1 MYMMHTEQ
9 ANGPAAAAFRTRQGR
24 IPPRRSIIA
33 AARCLL
39 REQSYG
45 ELGLEDVAREAG
57 VSRRTIYNQF
67 MDKADL
73 YRATRDAIMSE
84 LSQLLPQSIDNQREL
99 DAALCE
105 FAEQAVAALSS
116 QANSDLVSSLMRDR
130 HKEAWLGTAYER
142 QVIEPLRRT
151 VEVYLYAQQHK
162 GELSCEDV
170 AAAAN
175 GFVNLIQ
182 TVASPVPVSGETIG
196 MAKLPPNTVEAI
208 VDCFL
213 QQYRDGVN

>member
-1 MYMMHTEQ
+1 MYIVHAEEVNAPARGGVHTM
-9 ANGPAAAAFRTRQGR
+9 GGR

-33 AARCLL
+33 AARRLL
-39 REQSYG
+39 RDQSYG

-73 YRATRDAIMSE
+73 YRATRDAIVSE
-84 LSQLLPQSIDNQREL
+84 LSQLLPQSINDQREFST
-99 DAALCE
+99 ALCE
-105 FAEQAVAALSS
+105 YAEQAITALSS

-130 HKEAWLGTAYER
+130 HKEAWLGAAYER

-151 VEVYLYAQQHK
+151 VAVYLYAQQHK
-162 GELSCEDV
+162 GELICEDV
-170 AAAAN
+170 VGAAN
-175 GFVNLIQ
+175 GFVSLIQ
-182 TVASPVPVSGETIG
+182 TIAAPVPVSGETIG
-196 MAKLPPNTVEAI
+196 MVKLPPKTVEAI

-213 QQYRDGVN
+213 LQYRAGVN